1 MYAASKGHSQ
11 VVETLITQ
19 YHADFTSRDNVSK
32 SVPVYIKIYLAAKVL
47 RS

>member
-19 YHADFTSRDNVSK
+19 YHADFTSKSKVCK
-32 SVPVYIKIYLAAKVL
+32 SVPVYIIIYLAAKAL